1 MLKRLLVSIILW
13 LAMPVLKAQVN
24 FTSSN
29 LPVFVINTHGQYI
42 PDEPKITA
50 DLGVINNGAG
60 KRNNLG
66 DAFNEYNG
74 KVGIEM
80 RGQSSQGFPMNS
92 YTIELRNDTGA
103 EVKTTLLGMPEES
116 DWVLYAPY
124 TDKTLMHNFLAY
136 TFSASLGHWAPRCR
150 FVEVMLNN
158 QYIGVYVCMEKIK
171 RDKNR
176 VDIKKLESPDIAG
189 DALTGGYIFSIDKEA
204 NAWFSPYHPNNNPN
218 AYLQY
223 SYVYPKPED
232 IVAPQQ
238 QYIQQYVD
246 SFENAL
252 AGPTFQSPATGFRKY
267 ADENSFID
275 YLIVNEISRNVDGY
289 RLSSYFHKDQSS
301 INGKI
306 VAGPVWDYDLA
317 FRNADYCDGSLTHGW
332 AYNFNQVCPGDY
344 YQMPFWWQ
352 RFMQD
357 TTFQANL
364 YCRWQQVRQT
374 VLSNTRIF
382 AIIDSAYNVV
392 QEAQQRHFTQWPIL
406 GQYVWP
412 NPQPIPTSYDGEIST
427 LKTWLTQRLS
437 WLDDNMPKTGICVN
451 WPATNKGTI
460 ILKIPNPVINFY
472 LGNIQSKQSQTL
484 YVRVIDM
491 LGRVVYANTMQAQAG
506 ANAFPGAAGLNSLQT
521 GIYFIQ
527 IISETGE
534 KVVMKVLR

>member
-1 MLKRLLVSIILW
+1 
-13 LAMPVLKAQVN
+13 
-24 FTSSN
+24 
-29 LPVFVINTHGQYI
+29 
-42 PDEPKITA
+42 
-50 DLGVINNGAG
+50 
-60 KRNNLG
+60 
-66 DAFNEYNG
+66 
-74 KVGIEM
+74 
-80 RGQSSQGFPMNS
+80 
-92 YTIELRNDTGA
+92 
-103 EVKTTLLGMPEES
+103 
-116 DWVLYAPY
+116 
-124 TDKTLMHNFLAY
+124 
-136 TFSASLGHWAPRCR
+136 
-150 FVEVMLNN
+150 
-158 QYIGVYVCMEKIK
+158 
-171 RDKNR
+171 
-176 VDIKKLESPDIAG
+176 
-189 DALTGGYIFSIDKEA
+189 
-204 NAWFSPYHPNNNPN
+204 
-218 AYLQY
+218 
-223 SYVYPKPED
+223 
-232 IVAPQQ
+232 
-238 QYIQQYVD
+238 
-246 SFENAL
+246 
-252 AGPTFQSPATGFRKY
+252 
-267 ADENSFID
+267 
-275 YLIVNEISRNVDGY
+275 
-289 RLSSYFHKDQSS
+289 
-301 INGKI
+301 
-306 VAGPVWDYDLA
+306 
-317 FRNADYCDGSLTHGW
+317 
-332 AYNFNQVCPGDY
+332 
-344 YQMPFWWQ
+344 MPFWWQ